1 MIINI
6 SAFNYRGKHFD
17 HFKCEFRGVSDLKE
31 ITDEEISRFVAMC
44 LDDAYFPEVEPDI
57 DWLK

>member
-6 SAFNYRGKHFD
+6 SDFNYRGVHFD
-17 HFKCEFRGVSDLKE
+17 NFKCEFRGVSDLKE